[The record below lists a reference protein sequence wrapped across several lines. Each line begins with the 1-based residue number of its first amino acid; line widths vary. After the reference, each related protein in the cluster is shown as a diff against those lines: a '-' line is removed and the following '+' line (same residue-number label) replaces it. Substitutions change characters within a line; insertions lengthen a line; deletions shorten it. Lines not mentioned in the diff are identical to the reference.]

1 MQAKDY
7 SENYLS
13 GWVKLYRS
21 LTKKGFYKKSDY
33 VHLWI
38 HILLK
43 ANHEPNEWIYKNQ
56 TMKVKRGQFI
66 TSRKSLCRETGI
78 ERNKLERIL
87 KHLESE
93 QQIEQQN
100 LFSSRLITI
109 INYEQ
114 YQKYEQESEQPVSS
128 ERAASEQPVSTNKN
142 DKNVKNEKKSIG
154 AKKFSPPTPAEVSAY
169 SKSINYDLD
178 AQYFCDWYQTKNW
191 MIGKNKMVDWQ
202 AAVRTW
208 KRKDENQNG
217 DSSKPKH
224 VKGTDQ
230 QPIWM
235 ALGYESEKEYRSAQ
249 AEDIKK
255 RRATY
260 PEREE
265 FISVGD
271 AIKKSLS

>member
-7 SENYLS
+7 SMNYLS

-66 TSRKSLCRETGI
+66 TSRKSLSAETGI
-78 ERNKLERIL
+78 NGSKVERIL
-87 KHLESE
+87 KHLEIE

-109 INYEQ
+109 VNYSQ
-114 YQKYEQESEQPVSS
+114 YQKSEQQSEQPVNS
-128 ERAASEQPVSTNKN
+128 EWTASEQPVNTNKN
-142 DKNVKNEKKSIG
+142 DKNDKNVKKSIG

-169 SKSINYDLD
+169 AKTINYQID
-178 AQYFCDWYQTKNW
+178 AERFCDHYQSKGW
-191 MIGKNKMVDWQ
+191 MIGKNKMKDWR

-208 KRKDENQNG
+208 KRGDENRNG

-260 PEREE
+260 PELEE
-265 FISVGD
+265 FVSVGD